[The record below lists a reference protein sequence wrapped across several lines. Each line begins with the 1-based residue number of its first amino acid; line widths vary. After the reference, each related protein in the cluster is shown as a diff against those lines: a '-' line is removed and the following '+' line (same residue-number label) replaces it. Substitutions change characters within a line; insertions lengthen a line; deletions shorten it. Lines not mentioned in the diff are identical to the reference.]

1 MPWLPE
7 AKKDVTSCDKPR
19 GGANIPRSADFRMGQ
34 PGTGDR
40 AACALAQG
48 PTRGTETSHYPEEK
62 KTKVIPQVVA
72 SERGGAQTATVSCR
86 RGVVGTAAEAAR
98 RHSGSAWK
106 GAPER
111 VTAPYAKCL
120 PGGEAV
126 T

>member
-40 AACALAQG
+40 AACALAQV

-62 KTKVIPQVVA
+62 KTKVIAQVVA
-72 SERGGAQTATVSCR
+72 SERARAQTGPVTAGTGVEGPSLR
-86 RGVVGTAAEAAR
+86 RQDND
-98 RHSGSAWK
+98 SGMNWK
-106 GAPER
+106 VQPKR
-111 VTAPYAKCL
+111 VTAPYAKS
-120 PGGEAV
+120 
-126 T
+126 